1 MAEPRHNSLTR
12 AEKAWAIGAAIPFLF
27 SLVVLGI
34 AVQRGTFLE
43 FAIGWPLIQVLFY
56 YGAIRQAGG
65 AIDHPLVKT
74 QVMLHWMMLVLLV
87 AILTRAL

>member
-1 MAEPRHNSLTR
+1 MAGPSHNRLSG
-12 AEKAWAIGAAIPFLF
+12 AEKAWALGAAIPFLF

-43 FAIGWPLIQVLFY
+43 FAIGWPLIQMLFY
-56 YGAIRQAGG
+56 YGAIRQADG

-74 QVMLHWMMLVLLV
+74 QVMLHWMMLAMLV
-87 AILTRAL
+87 AIITRAL